1 MMLVERESGGTTTCT
16 TTKGIF
22 DALPQPCRRG
32 EGTLTRQLRQRVP
45 GVVGVDVDTHSVEI
59 ARGLDSTGEIEYVT
73 GDFLRADLGVESF
86 DTVVS
91 VAALHHMDTT
101 TALTRMRSL
110 LRLGGVL
117 VVVGL
122 ARSRFPADLP
132 LDLAA
137 TFASR
142 LYRLKHGYW
151 EHPSPKLWP
160 PPTTYPEVRA
170 LANALLPGSRIQ
182 RHLLWRYS
190 VYWRKPDR
198 RAP

>member
-1 MMLVERESGGTTTCT
+1 M
-16 TTKGIF
+16 
-22 DALPQPCRRG
+22 
-32 EGTLTRQLRQRVP
+32 TRQLRQRVP

-59 ARGLDSTGEIEYVT
+59 ARGLDSTGDIEYVT

-110 LRLGGVL
+110 LRPGGVS

-142 LYRLKHGYW
+142 LYRLKAWVLGAPLPQAMAATDDLPGGASAGHRPSTRVP
-151 EHPSPKLWP
+151 HPAAP
-160 PPTTYPEVRA
+160 PVA
-170 LANALLPGSRIQ
+170 LLGLLANA
-182 RHLLWRYS
+182 
-190 VYWRKPDR
+190 DR